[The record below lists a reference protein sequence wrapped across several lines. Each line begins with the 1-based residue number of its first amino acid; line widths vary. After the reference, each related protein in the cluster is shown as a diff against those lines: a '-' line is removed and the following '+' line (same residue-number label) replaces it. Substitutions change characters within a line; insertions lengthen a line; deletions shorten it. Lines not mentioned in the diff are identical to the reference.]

1 MHECIDKEKKLD
13 EISGILDKLNKSFIQ
28 IRERTEDNDI
38 NIICTSSIQTI
49 QKALLITYKLWKDE
63 KDATLELQKYAKE
76 ESTK

>member
-1 MHECIDKEKKLD
+1 MHECIEKEKKLN

-49 QKALLITYKLWKDE
+49 QKALLTTYKLWKDE
-63 KDATLELQKYAKE
+63 KDAIIELQKYAKE
-76 ESTK
+76 ESIK